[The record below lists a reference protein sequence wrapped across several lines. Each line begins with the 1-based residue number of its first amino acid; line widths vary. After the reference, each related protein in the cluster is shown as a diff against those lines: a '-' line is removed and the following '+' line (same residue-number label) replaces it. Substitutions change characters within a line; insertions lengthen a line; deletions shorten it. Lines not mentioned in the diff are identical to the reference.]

1 MEEKEIEE
9 LEVEE
14 LDVDENKE
22 KEEKQDKV
30 EIVEHVE
37 SKYDDLKPRTEM
49 ADLSKEEK
57 KEIKEKVIKGFER
70 KEKKSESKEKNNT
83 AVQVKLEKKKGNV
96 GIIILIIIGIII
108 GLYWLAWPIIKSSI
122 NTQWKPII
130 YIYPTE
136 DTDVTIKVSN
146 PDDLTTTYPKYN
158 NEWKV
163 KALTDGTLIDSNNR
177 KYYALYWESE
187 NNKKNPIKEDG
198 FIVKGEDSASFL
210 EEKLEILGLNYK
222 ERNEFIMYWLPK
234 LESNKYNYIRFQTMD
249 EINDDMGLDINPK
262 PDTLIR
268 VRMEYTGL
276 DKKIKVKEQSLT
288 KVERHGYTVVEWGGT
303 NINR

>member
-1 MEEKEIEE
+1 MKT
-9 LEVEE
+9 
-14 LDVDENKE
+14 N
-22 KEEKQDKV
+22 
-30 EIVEHVE
+30 
-37 SKYDDLKPRTEM
+37 
-49 ADLSKEEK
+49 
-57 KEIKEKVIKGFER
+57 
-70 KEKKSESKEKNNT
+70 
-83 AVQVKLEKKKGNV
+83 
-96 GIIILIIIGIII
+96 
-108 GLYWLAWPIIKSSI
+108 IIKTLLILANVILLVVNFFTFMWPRVECNI
-122 NTQWKPII
+122 NQQWKPVI

-136 DTDVTIKVSN
+136 STDVIIKLSN
-146 PDDLTTTYPKYN
+146 PEDLTTTYPKYN
-158 NEWKV
+158 MEWRV
-163 KALTDGTLIDSNNR
+163 RALTDGTLIGEKGN

-187 NNKKNPIKEDG
+187 NNKKNSIKEDG
-198 FIVKGEDSASFL
+198 FVVKGEEVASFL

-222 ERNEFIMYWLPK
+222 ESNEFIMYWLPK

-303 NINR
+303 NIN

>member
-1 MEEKEIEE
+1 MANK
-9 LEVEE
+9 
-14 LDVDENKE
+14 DV
-22 KEEKQDKV
+22 KQ
-30 EIVEHVE
+30 
-37 SKYDDLKPRTEM
+37 
-49 ADLSKEEK
+49 
-57 KEIKEKVIKGFER
+57 
-70 KEKKSESKEKNNT
+70 KNSAGRLIT
-83 AVQVKLEKKKGNV
+83 
-96 GIIILIIIGIII
+96 ILIVLNLLAPIVFF
-108 GLYWLAWPIIKSSI
+108 WLIWPAIRCSI

-130 YIYPTE
+130 YVYPTE

-163 KALTDGTLIDSNNR
+163 KALTDGTLIDSNNK

-198 FIVKGEDSASFL
+198 FVVKGEDSASFL
-210 EEKLEILGLNYK
+210 EKKLEILGLNYK

-249 EINDDMGLDINPK
+249 EINDDMGLDIDPK

-268 VRMEYTGL
+268 VRMEYKSL
-276 DKKIKVKEQSLT
+276 DKKVKVKEQKLS
-288 KVERHGYTVVEWGGT
+288 KVERTGYTVVEWGGT
-303 NINR
+303 NIN